1 MAKVFVE
8 IGAANFDT
16 LLPLAKM
23 GWRGIVVEPIP
34 YLAEQLRNL
43 FADYDVMIVEAA
55 ISDYDG
61 TIEMIVANEDHWVTG
76 ASHVVSDNHIGYR
89 LSDHPDRAK
98 DYSEGVIRVECMTL
112 DRLLSYTKHVDV
124 MKVDVEGHELN
135 VFMNYSF
142 EIKPSIIKVEHKH
155 VDDKILRRKLETNG
169 YMVWTESED
178 LYAVS

>member
-1 MAKVFVE
+1 MAKCFVE

-16 LLPLAKM
+16 LLPLAEM
-23 GWRGIVVEPIP
+23 GWKGYVVEPIP
-34 YLAEQLRNL
+34 YLAEQLRSM
-43 FADYDVMIVEAA
+43 FDGYDVTVVEAA
-55 ISDYDG
+55 ISDYNG
-61 TIEMIVANEDHWVTG
+61 TIQMIVSNEDHWVTG

-89 LSDHPDRAK
+89 LSEHPDRK
-98 DYSEGVIRVECMTL
+98 NDYSEVIRVQCMTL
-112 DRLLSYTKHVDV
+112 DHLMNIVGDVDV

-142 EIKPSIIKVEHKH
+142 KVKPSVIKVEHKH